1 MSTLKLNRGDH
12 VRLTSEDLTGVVVD
26 VKTRSIVVR
35 VEEPSGKIHERHVSA
50 DDLERLPTTKEAV
63 LETPREH
70 RASISP
76 FTLGSAPFVC
86 IDDAHVRADR
96 VDAWLTSLRT
106 IYTGLHDGGITHSI
120 ALVGFHGRRVLT
132 ISAITGADAFH
143 TMQSA
148 WNAHN
153 MRAERHDIP
162 ESRTLGIFHPVFTSG
177 EPIIDDRAEY
187 AYAFVSV
194 DAGPAE
200 MPPFTASVKALLA
213 AHDAPAGLQG
223 AVLFANDDDSH
234 EVLFTRW
241 SERGAAEAFAHDA
254 RRHVVLPPTAGA
266 GDEAEAYEPK
276 AQLVPATPT
285 R

>member
-12 VRLTSEDLTGVVVD
+12 VRLTSENLSGVVVD

-35 VEEPSGKIHERHVSA
+35 VEEASGKVHERHVSA

-63 LETPREH
+63 LETPRDH
-70 RASISP
+70 PASISP
-76 FTLGSAPFVC
+76 FPLGSVPFVS

-106 IYTGLHDGGITHSI
+106 IYTALHDEGMTRSV
-120 ALVGFHGRRVLT
+120 ALVGFNGRRVLT
-132 ISAITGADAFH
+132 ISAIAGAEVFH

-148 WNAHN
+148 WDAHK

-162 ESRTLGIFHPVFTSG
+162 ESRTLDKFHPVLTSG
-177 EPIIDDRAEY
+177 EAIIDDQAEY

-194 DAGPAE
+194 KAAPVE
-200 MPPFTASVKALLA
+200 MPPFTASVKALLE
-213 AHDAPAGLQG
+213 AHNAPAGLQG

-234 EVLFTRW
+234 EVFFTRW

-254 RRHVVLPPTAGA
+254 RTHVVLPPTAGA
-266 GDEAEAYEPK
+266 GDEAEAYEPRE
-276 AQLVPATPT
+276 QLVPATPT

>member
-12 VRLTSEDLTGVVVD
+12 VRLISENITGVVVD

-35 VEEPSGKIHERHVSA
+35 VQESSGKVHERHVSA

-70 RASISP
+70 NAPILP
-76 FTLGSAPFVC
+76 FALGSAPFVT

-106 IYTGLHDGGITHSI
+106 IYSALHDRGITRSI
-120 ALVGFHGRRVLT
+120 ALVGFNNRRVLT
-132 ISAITGADAFH
+132 ISAITGAGVFH

-148 WNAHN
+148 WDAHK

-162 ESRTLGIFHPVFTSG
+162 EERTLDKFHVVFTSG
-177 EPIIDDRAEY
+177 EAIIDDREEY

-194 DAGPAE
+194 KVTPAE
-200 MPPFTASVKALLA
+200 MPRFSASVKAMFA
-213 AHDAPAGLQG
+213 ARDGLDGLQG
-223 AVLFANDDDSH
+223 AALFANDDDSH

-241 SERGAAEAFAHDA
+241 SERGAAAAFAHDA
-254 RRHVVLPPTAGA
+254 RTHVVLPPTAGA

-276 AQLVPATPT
+276 EQLVPATT
-285 R
+285 TW

>member
-12 VRLTSEDLTGVVVD
+12 VRLISENITGVVVD

-35 VEEPSGKIHERHVSA
+35 VEESSGKVHERHLSA
-50 DDLERLPTTKEAV
+50 DDLERLPTTKEVA
-63 LETPREH
+63 LETPRDH
-70 RASISP
+70 NAPILRFA
-76 FTLGSAPFVC
+76 LDSAPFVT
-86 IDDAHVRADR
+86 IDDAHVRAER

-106 IYTGLHDGGITHSI
+106 IYSALHDRGITRSVT
-120 ALVGFHGRRVLT
+120 LVGFHGRRVLT
-132 ISAITGADAFH
+132 ISAIAGAEVFH

-148 WNAHN
+148 WDAHK

-162 ESRTLGIFHPVFTSG
+162 EQRTLDKFHSILTSG
-177 EPIIDDRAEY
+177 EPIIDDREEY

-194 DAGPAE
+194 KATPAQ
-200 MPPFTASVKALLA
+200 MPPFTASVKTLLEA
-213 AHDAPAGLQG
+213 RNAPAGLQG

-254 RRHVVLPPTAGA
+254 RTHVALPPTASA

-276 AQLVPATPT
+276 EQLIP
-285 R
+285 